1 MNKQVAIEMAI
12 DVRERST
19 QKRKGR
25 GHVKSSSSHSQPASQ
40 PATESYART
49 RVYWSVFAP
58 RDDDSNGF
66 GSTVRCALR
75 SRHHQIHYCAKKIK
89 KSF

>member
-40 PATESYART
+40 PASHREPRQNT
-49 RVYWSVFAP
+49 RLLGSVFAP
-58 RDDDSNGF
+58 RDDDSTN
-66 GSTVRCALR
+66 SL
-75 SRHHQIHYCAKKIK
+75 KPE
-89 KSF
+89 